1 MDASKK
7 LVVIVGQTATG
18 KSEVA
23 MELAERFGGEIICAD
38 SRTVYRGM
46 DIGTAKP
53 SFAERKR
60 VRHHCLDMVNPNQ
73 TFSAYDFQK
82 CATSTIAEIRGRGN
96 IPFVVGGTGLYVNGL
111 LYGYQFDQKIDRTTR
126 ANLEQKPIE
135 ELQKIAMTR
144 GIDETYGSF
153 SNRRHLSGAI
163 LRQKKALQ
171 KKQLLPNVFIGAIR
185 CDRDVLRDR
194 IDRRVEAMLADGLVG
209 EVRNLVDEFGPGAP
223 GLAAPMY
230 KPFTEHILGN
240 SSLEEATERAKLND
254 SQLAKRQ
261 LTWFKRDQNI
271 QWVQSVEQLKKE
283 ITLYLT
289 KI

>member
-1 MDASKK
+1 MDPNTK
-7 LVVIVGQTATG
+7 LVAIVGQTATG

-23 MELAERFGGEIICAD
+23 LEMAERFGGEIICAD

-53 SFAERKR
+53 SSAERER
-60 VRHHCLDMVNPNQ
+60 VRHHCLDMVDPNQ

-82 CATSTIAEIRGRGN
+82 CATKAIAEIRQRGN
-96 IPFVVGGTGLYVNGL
+96 IPFVVGGTGLYINGL
-111 LYGYQFDQKIDRTTR
+111 MYSYEFGQAVDRTARTK
-126 ANLEQKPIE
+126 LEQKPIE

-163 LRQKKALQ
+163 LRSKKALQ
-171 KKQLLPNVFIGAIR
+171 KKQLLPNVFMGAIQ
-185 CDRDVLRDR
+185 CDGGVLSGR
-194 IDRRVEAMLADGLVG
+194 ISTRVETMLSMG
-209 EVRNLVDEFGPGAP
+209 LVDEVRSLVNEYGPNAV
-223 GLAAPMY
+223 GLSAPMY
-230 KPFTEHILGN
+230 KAFTEHILGN
-240 SSLEEATERAKLND
+240 LSLDEATERAKQND
-254 SQLAKRQ
+254 RQLAKRQ
-261 LTWFKRDQNI
+261 LTWFKRDQNM